1 MTSWADAT
9 PRTGAQLLADLQDA
23 WAQYQREQNEPRP
36 APEYVVS
43 PAEYEVLR
51 RLRQDIVL
59 WGPDVALER
68 LAQRSP
74 YDQPGA
80 PIRADHVSLQG
91 GQRLRMPRGG
101 EVPVF
106 TSGNRHERR
115 RRAAEARC
123 KR

>member
-9 PRTGAQLLADLQDA
+9 PRTGAQLLADLQEGYRL
-23 WAQYQREQNEPRP
+23 WLEEQARPRM
-36 APEYVVS
+36 APQYVVS

-80 PIRADHVSLQG
+80 PIRADHVSLRG

-115 RRAAEARC
+115 RRAAEARH